1 MSNYN
6 VIFEGTISNGH
17 KVEVVKR
24 NLAALFKI
32 NEKKADLLFTKPQV
46 VLKKDLD
53 YDSALKYCKVI
64 LKTGAVCNVKEAVSP
79 SMPLAVEQAA
89 PSNPTVQAL
98 QQTVPPAIPNQ
109 SSSSAIAETENLDS
123 GLSNETS
130 SEKKSIKGVGDLIS
144 GVVII
149 AIGFTF
155 GGSVFLG
162 NPGVLDYFFDGL
174 GVFWIGLGIY
184 KMVRG

>member
-6 VIFEGTISNGH
+6 VIFDGTISTGS
-17 KVEVVKR
+17 KIEDVKR
-24 NLAALFKI
+24 KLAALFKI
-32 NEKKADLLFTKPQV
+32 DEKKVDLLFNKPQV
-46 VLKKDLD
+46 VLKKGLD
-53 YDSALKYCKVI
+53 YDSALKYRKVI
-64 LKTGAVCNVKEAVSP
+64 LKTGAVCNVKDEVSP
-79 SMPLAVEQAA
+79 VIRPPVEEAT
-89 PSNPTVQAL
+89 PPNPTVQAM
-98 QQTVPPAIPNQ
+98 QQTAPPAISTQ
-109 SSSSAIAETENLDS
+109 SSISAIEETANLNS
-123 GLSNETS
+123 GQSDEIL

-162 NPGVLDYFFDGL
+162 NPGPLDYFFDGL
-174 GVFWIGLGIY
+174 GVIWIGRGIF

>member
-1 MSNYN
+1 
-6 VIFEGTISNGH
+6 
-17 KVEVVKR
+17 
-24 NLAALFKI
+24 
-32 NEKKADLLFTKPQV
+32 
-46 VLKKDLD
+46 LD
-53 YDSALKYCKVI
+53 YDSALKYSKAI
-64 LKTGAVCNVKEAVSP
+64 LKTGAVCNVKDAVSP
-79 SMPLAVEQAA
+79 SIPLPVEEAT

-98 QQTVPPAIPNQ
+98 QQSVPPAIPTQ
-109 SSSSAIAETENLDS
+109 SSISAIEETANLNS
-123 GLSNETS
+123 GQSDETS

-174 GVFWIGLGIY
+174 GFFGIGLGIF